1 MNERGIVSK
10 AEHKKKEKMDL
21 FRQEE
26 KAHINVWET
35 KALDSVYKTL
45 LFHKLECF
53 IEISTTEKNC
63 IWYT

>member
-35 KALDSVYKTL
+35 KALDSVFKTL
-45 LFHKLECF
+45 YFSHFPNRTYLR
-53 IEISTTEKNC
+53 NVNAV
-63 IWYT
+63 